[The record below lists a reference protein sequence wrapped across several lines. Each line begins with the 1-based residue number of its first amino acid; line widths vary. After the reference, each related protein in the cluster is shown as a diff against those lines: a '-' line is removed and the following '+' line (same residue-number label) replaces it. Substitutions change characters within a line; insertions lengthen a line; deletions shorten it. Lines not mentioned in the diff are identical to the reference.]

1 MSQDIPSV
9 STTVA
14 LACVELFFNQVT
26 TGGGDPVALH
36 AKETK
41 VIFSLNDTNTFFGW
55 IEMVGTAG
63 KITEEGKSTLWTYFT
78 YKRRVESGHG
88 FLDSAL
94 DGACALGW
102 APPSASLSYL
112 EVLMSEQVWFLWTI
126 TNAQSPLLVLR
137 SIFWVTEIKQKRKKQ
152 KKSCLQKAV
161 Q

>member
-63 KITEEGKSTLWTYFT
+63 KITEE
-78 YKRRVESGHG
+78 
-88 FLDSAL
+88 
-94 DGACALGW
+94 
-102 APPSASLSYL
+102 
-112 EVLMSEQVWFLWTI
+112 
-126 TNAQSPLLVLR
+126 N
-137 SIFWVTEIKQKRKKQ
+137 
-152 KKSCLQKAV
+152 
-161 Q
+161 